1 MLVTLMR
8 TILIYIVVVCGLRL
22 MGKRQLGELQPSE
35 LVVTILVS
43 DIATLPIQDPG
54 FSLVGGAVPILTL
67 VCFEVLL
74 SAATL
79 KSRRLRRLV
88 SGTPRIVIRDG
99 MIDQQEMKNLRYSVD
114 DLMELLRGGGF
125 FDLQEVGYA
134 IVETTGKLNVCPKA
148 ACRPVTPQDMK
159 LNVSSDTGE
168 FPILVVSDGR
178 IIEKG
183 LEFCGVTQEWVREQ
197 ARVHGFL
204 LEQLFLM
211 TCTQD
216 KKIYAVPKDGFKA
229 ESGHG
234 KGGEAI

>member
-1 MLVTLMR
+1 MLVTLLR
-8 TILIYIVVVCGLRL
+8 TILIYIVVVFGLRL

-54 FSLVGGAVPILTL
+54 FSLLGGAVPILTL

-79 KSRRLRRLV
+79 KSRKLRRLV
-88 SGTPRIVIRDG
+88 SGTPRVVIQDG
-99 MIDQQEMKNLRYSVD
+99 VIDQKEMKNLRYSVD

-134 IVETTGKLNVCPKA
+134 IVETTGKLNICPKA
-148 ACRPVTPQDMK
+148 ACKPVTPQDMK
-159 LNVSSDTGE
+159 LNASNDQGE
-168 FPILVVSDGR
+168 FPILIISDGK
-178 IIEKG
+178 ILEKG
-183 LEFCGVTQEWVREQ
+183 ISFCGITREWVIEQ
-197 ARVHGFL
+197 AREHGFL
-204 LEQLFLM
+204 PEQLFLM

-216 KKIYAVPKDGFKA
+216 KQIYAVPKDGFKSL
-229 ESGHG
+229 E
-234 KGGEAI
+234 KGGKSL

>member
-1 MLVTLMR
+1 MLVTLLR
-8 TILIYIVVVCGLRL
+8 TILIYVVVVCGLRL

-54 FSLVGGAVPILTL
+54 FSLAGGAVPILTL

-79 KSRRLRRLV
+79 KSRRLRRLG

-99 MIDQQEMKNLRYSVD
+99 VIDQREMKNLRYSVD
-114 DLMELLRGGGF
+114 DLMELLRGGGY

-148 ACRPVTPQDMK
+148 ACHPVTPQDMK
-159 LNVSSDTGE
+159 LPLSGGDMGE
-168 FPILVVSDGR
+168 FPILIISDGR
-178 IIEKG
+178 MVKKG
-183 LEFCGVTQEWVREQ
+183 LEFCGITEEWAAEQ
-197 ARVHGFL
+197 ARAHGFL
-204 LEQLFLM
+204 PEQLFLM

-216 KKIYAVPKDGFKA
+216 KQIYAVPKDGFK
-229 ESGHG
+229 ESAV
-234 KGGEAI
+234 KEENA

>member
-1 MLVTLMR
+1 MLVTLLR
-8 TILIYIVVVCGLRL
+8 TILIYIVVVCGLRI

-54 FSLVGGAVPILTL
+54 FSLLGGAVPILTL

-99 MIDQQEMKNLRYSVD
+99 VIDQREMKNLRYSVD
-114 DLMELLRGGGF
+114 DLMELLRSGGYF
-125 FDLQEVGYA
+125 NLQEIGYA

-148 ACRPVTPQDMK
+148 ACKPVTPQDMK
-159 LNVSSDTGE
+159 LSVSGDMGE
-168 FPILVVSDGR
+168 FPILIVSDGR
-178 IIEKG
+178 VVEKG
-183 LEFCGVTQEWVREQ
+183 MEFCGITREWVEEQ
-197 ARVHGFL
+197 AKAHGFL
-204 LEQLFLM
+204 TEQLFLM

-216 KKIYAVPKDGFKA
+216 KQIYAVPKDGFKQ
-229 ESGHG
+229 SGEEG
-234 KGGEAI
+234 KG